1 MEIVNTSSPKSS
13 VYVGGSYLLDVKW
26 PKKLVIVKLSFTDI
40 STTQKRV
47 AVNGLYMA
55 DVAETQTTSKH
66 GRRVQR
72 DARFPSVNAIEK
84 YSYNIKMQFDDVNVV
99 N

>member
-1 MEIVNTSSPKSS
+1 MDIVNTSSPKSS
-13 VYVGGSYLLDVKW
+13 VYVGIPYLLYVNLA
-26 PKKLVIVKLSFTDI
+26 KKLVTVEVAISDI

-47 AVNGLYMA
+47 AVKSLYMA

-72 DARFPSVNAIEK
+72 DARFPSVNAKEK